1 MYFQRGES
9 LLKFLRFYIKT
20 YLNRY
25 SHERTIMVKYERFKV
40 YICIKADWSISRNIQ
55 LILSWHVKLSLE
67 MGNVFFLLFTI
78 DIISVKDG
86 HSRNHNKNNIFS
98 KLKEFIYYAFLI
110 SYRGYCCDSDMA
122 LCNWSPFNMPIC
134 FCWKR
139 VVIKI
144 AKFRRCL

>member
-98 KLKEFIYYAFLI
+98 KLKEFIIMHSWYHIEGTAVTRTWHSVIGVLLI
-110 SYRGYCCDSDMA
+110 
-122 LCNWSPFNMPIC
+122 
-134 FCWKR
+134 
-139 VVIKI
+139 
-144 AKFRRCL
+144 CLFVFAENE